1 MIKDNSIWTRI
12 AVGMVLLAIVLLA
25 YATATY
31 DVAGQA
37 MLIDARADASMQW
50 MVSLVAFISG
60 VNGICLS
67 WFAILGLFGGVVY
80 LVKRGGD
87 VL

>member
-1 MIKDNSIWTRI
+1 MIKDSIWTKI
-12 AVGMVLLAIVLLA
+12 AIGMLLLAVVLFA
-25 YATATY
+25 YALATY
-31 DVAGQA
+31 DPAAQS

-67 WFAILGLFGGVVY
+67 WIIMLGLFGGVVY
-80 LVKRGGD
+80 LVKRGDD